1 MHKDRLILLLFACC
15 VLMASACDLPWEDK
29 DDDDLAPLPN
39 RALASSP
46 LLRAYYDTRTI
57 PSGMR
62 DLKIPEGKKDGED
75 EELTVQ
81 FEMSGAVTVSEVRTH
96 LYILPPVGKSLAEL
110 ELVCRCI
117 APNGTA
123 SGWKALDI
131 ESSGTFDPQVEIP
144 FLFEFIGVSSTGTWR
159 IQLKDP
165 VDDKDGRAVFRNG
178 SLHINRGGTGGL
190 AAAPSETDSL
200 DATQGQYG
208 ILPEAS
214 GVRAPLD
221 LGAFGAGGM
230 LANQFVFT
238 TSFLVTDL
246 VIRMSFYIN
255 EGVDFEARCN
265 WVLVA
270 PSGNWIAYG
279 FPPTATGTVTVSETV
294 TLKTFDIGVG
304 STPTGPLLNIH
315 GEPSAGPWT
324 LYLIDTE
331 VDNNTVWLTTDEADT
346 TINPDAG
353 ELTLELFGV
362 N

>member
-15 VLMASACDLPWEDK
+15 AFMASACDLPWED

-62 DLKIPEGKKDGED
+62 DLKIPEGKKDDED

-81 FEMSGAVTVSEVRTH
+81 FEMSGAVTVDEVRTH
-96 LYILPPVGKSLAEL
+96 LYILPPVGKSLNDL
-110 ELVCRCI
+110 ELMCRCI
-117 APNGTA
+117 APNGTSSA
-123 SGWKALDI
+123 WKAVDI
-131 ESSGTFDPQVEIP
+131 EIGSTFDPQVEIP
-144 FLFEFIGVSSTGTWR
+144 FLFEFIGLNSSGTWR

-190 AAAPSETDSL
+190 GAAVPETVSL
-200 DATQGQYG
+200 DGTQGQYG
-208 ILPEAS
+208 ILPEAA

-221 LGAFGAGGM
+221 IGAFGAGAM

-238 TSFLVTDL
+238 SSFLVTSL
-246 VIRMSFYIN
+246 LIRMSFYIN
-255 EGVDFEARCN
+255 EGVDFEGRCN
-265 WVLVA
+265 WILVA
-270 PSGNWIAYG
+270 PSGNWIAYA
-279 FPPTATGTVTVSETV
+279 FPPTPTGTVTVSDTV
-294 TLKTFDIGVG
+294 TLKTFDIAVG
-304 STPTGPLLNIH
+304 STPTGPLLNLH
-315 GEPSAGPWT
+315 GEPSAGTWT
-324 LYLIDTE
+324 LYLVDTE
-331 VDNNTVWLTTDEADT
+331 VDGNTAWLTTDEADT

-353 ELTLELFGV
+353 ELTLELSGV